1 LFLFDLHFIGKKTT
15 KNIQYRHR
23 FQSKLPINR
32 SRAELRACAILRN
45 TKRFRTK
52 KKQQNNYNSD
62 RIKSTTRDR
71 LKKKSDRK
79 WTISLS
85 LSLSLIF
92 LGFARL
98 FRIDCQLPLPLL
110 FLFHHH
116 HLPPPPLLL
125 LLLLLL
131 HLLLLLFLTLGLPLD
146 SIVVAPAARMIRL
159 AIVAIRIAIRIAN
172 EEKINGSPTSQTF
185 FFSFL
190 FFLSTHPPLEAPR
203 ATCGF
208 LLFLFFFL
216 FLFIAF
222 FFCGGVG
229 FG

>member
-1 LFLFDLHFIGKKTT
+1 MRHPQKYETFPDQKKTT
-15 KNIQYRHR
+15 KQLQLRSNQ
-23 FQSKLPINR
+23 INNTR
-32 SRAELRACAILRN
+32 SIKKE
-45 TKRFRTK
+45 KRPK
-52 KKQQNNYNSD
+52 VD
-62 RIKSTTRDR
+62 H
-71 LKKKSDRK
+71 L
-79 WTISLS
+79 SLS
-85 LSLSLIF
+85 LSLSPIF

-131 HLLLLLFLTLGLPLD
+131 HLLLLFLTLGLPLD

-208 LLFLFFFL
+208 LLFLFFFVL
-216 FLFIAF
+216 VYRV